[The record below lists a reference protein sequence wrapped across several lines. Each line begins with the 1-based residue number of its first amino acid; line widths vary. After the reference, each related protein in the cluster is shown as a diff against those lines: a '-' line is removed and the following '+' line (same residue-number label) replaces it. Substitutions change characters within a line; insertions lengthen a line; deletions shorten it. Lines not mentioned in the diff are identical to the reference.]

1 MGGMPLF
8 FGFNSSY
15 SCNVELEFD
24 FETKVLAKD
33 GKPTE
38 SLDILPQF
46 NQNQPEI
53 NLRKKITLEENN
65 SNFDL
70 QKTLESNQN
79 YNSISKWK
87 SSEFAKYILVLKN
100 SGLTS
105 QNEFLSTNNFDFQ
118 DKMYIYN
125 KTDKRWATLELTET
139 KNLQVLTNYL
149 QKMGKIKKTI
159 IQIGFGKDETII
171 FAVLE
176 DQQTLNK
183 KAGDELEVSG
193 IAIGFVKKDGKI
205 ILLE

>member
-1 MGGMPLF
+1 M
-8 FGFNSSY
+8 
-15 SCNVELEFD
+15 
-24 FETKVLAKD
+24 
-33 GKPTE
+33 
-38 SLDILPQF
+38 DILPQF
-46 NQNQPEI
+46 NQNQSKI

-70 QKTLESNQN
+70 QKTLESDQN
-79 YNSISKWK
+79 YNSVLKWK

-100 SGLTS
+100 SGLTN

-125 KTDKRWATLELTET
+125 RTDKRWANLELIET
-139 KNLQVLTNYL
+139 KNRQVLTDYL
-149 QKMGKIKKTI
+149 QKLGKSKKTI
-159 IQIGFGKDETII
+159 VQIGFGKDETII

-193 IAIGFVKKDGKI
+193 IAIGFVEKDGKI